1 MMSEEYDFNPNYML
15 AVVLWEKHVNFLKKP
30 DGGFYSSAP
39 ITVRRP
45 LKFCTDKGE
54 SWWSRFFG
62 NIAFNYGRGSLYG
75 GDNDGIK
82 AHIDYYNTNP
92 DASIKIALKAFLKT
106 RGLEDRYAT
115 LALISS
121 NQKELE
127 KFNSYASLYG
137 KEFAEKEL
145 TIDQPTKQE
154 KETIAQK
161 IISVANDEPN
171 YWKPPNGKLRKTGVD
186 YENGHQSTTWAKHVF
201 GQDEETKNLG
211 SNEEEVT
218 TPADIGKPYNRVV
231 YGAPGTGKSHIL
243 KADSE
248 IYFESKNIYRTTFH
262 PEYSYAD
269 FIGTYRP
276 IPIFA
281 NNDERYTYADQEVV
295 EPRGT
300 PHIIYK
306 FEPGIFIE
314 TLRQANLNPQINH
327 LLIIE
332 ELNRANVS
340 AVFGEVFQ
348 LLDRKNEHDIEI
360 DGGNLGESKY
370 PVNMT
375 KDITTYVYDGKRESI
390 TIPRNMYIWATL
402 NSTDDGVSPMD
413 SAFKRRWSFEHI
425 PIDNIGAVTSV
436 SEWKI
441 PSDVSW
447 LNEIKWNDF
456 RERINEK
463 LTARKGQFRED
474 QLLAPRFFT
483 KLELSDVSLF
493 KNKLLDY
500 LHQQLLRH
508 DPSVLFKSKYDT
520 ASYSKLMKDFNRKNV
535 FKINFNDEEE

>member
-1 MMSEEYDFNPNYML
+1 MLEEYDFNPNYML

-39 ITVRRP
+39 VTVRRP

-54 SWWSRFFG
+54 GWWSRFFG
-62 NIAFNYGRGSLYG
+62 NIAYNYGRGSLYG

-82 AHIDYYNTNP
+82 THIDYYKT
-92 DASIKIALKAFLKT
+92 DQEASIKIALKAFFKT
-106 RGLEDRYAT
+106 RGLEDRFAT
-115 LALISS
+115 LSLISTD
-121 NQKELE
+121 QKEIE
-127 KFNSYASLYG
+127 KFNSYASIYG
-137 KEFAEKEL
+137 KDFTEL
-145 TIDQPTKQE
+145 DLVIDQ
-154 KETIAQK
+154 TIEQGKDTVAQK
-161 IISVANDEPN
+161 IISISNNEPS
-171 YWKPPNGKLRKTGVD
+171 YWKPPSGKLRKTGID
-186 YENGHQSTTWAKHVF
+186 YENGQQSVSWAKHLF
-201 GQDEETKNLG
+201 GQDEETKDLG
-211 SNEEEVT
+211 SNEEET
-218 TPADIGKPYNRVV
+218 ITLADIDKPYNRVV

-276 IPIFA
+276 VPIFA
-281 NNDERYTYADQEVV
+281 NNDERYSYSDQELV

-314 TLRQANLNPQINH
+314 TLRQANMNPNTNH

-340 AVFGEVFQ
+340 GVFGEVFQ

-375 KDITTYVYDGKRESI
+375 KDVTNYAYDGNRDAMI
-390 TIPRNMYIWATL
+390 IPRNLYIWATL

-425 PIDNIGAVTSV
+425 PINNIGAVKSV
-436 SEWKI
+436 SDWTI
-441 PSDVSW
+441 PNEISW
-447 LNEIKWNDF
+447 LNEIKWNSF
-456 RERINEK
+456 RQKINEK

-483 KLELSDVSLF
+483 KVELTNANLF

-520 ASYSKLMKDFNRKNV
+520 ASYSKLMTDFDHKNV
-535 FKINFNDEEE
+535 FKFNFNDEEE